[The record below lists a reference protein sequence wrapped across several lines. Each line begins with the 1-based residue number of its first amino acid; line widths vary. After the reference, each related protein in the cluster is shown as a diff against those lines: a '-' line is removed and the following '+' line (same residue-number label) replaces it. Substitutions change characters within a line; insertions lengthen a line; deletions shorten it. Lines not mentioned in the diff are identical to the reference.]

1 MAGYPAIFYF
11 TKFIHQDLMK
21 QSRVRKIFL
30 YVKRIVKNFSYHKAF
45 VFLVCLA
52 MSSFL
57 WLLLSLE
64 KRYTSRISVPV
75 SYVEFPKD
83 KQLSGL
89 LPQKFDLIVDAYGYT
104 LLSYKLWLPFS
115 PVIINVSE
123 LIDNIYDRGNK
134 LKYIIYTVSHKEE
147 IEKQISSEIRILSI
161 KPDSLVFNFSKIIT
175 RKIKVKPNLNLSFEN
190 QYSLMDEP
198 ITIPDSILVSGQ
210 KNLMD
215 TLKFVFTNVR
225 IHSKLSHSLEE
236 KVALKAISGL
246 KMLVKEVNLNISV
259 EQNTEVNFDV
269 PIQITNKPANIIL
282 KTFPGKVKVSCRIGL
297 SKYKKLDASFFRAY
311 INYEKISLQ
320 EPRLPVSFENRTN
333 AVLSMDYSPKEVEYI
348 IEHEK

>member
-1 MAGYPAIFYF
+1 
-11 TKFIHQDLMK
+11 MK
-21 QSRVRKIFL
+21 QSWVSKIFL
-30 YVKRIVKNFSYHKAF
+30 YVKRKVKNFSYRNTF

-52 MSSFL
+52 LSSFL
-57 WLLLSLE
+57 WLLISLE

-89 LPQKFDLIVDAYGYT
+89 LPQKFDLTVDAYGYT
-104 LLSYKLWLPFS
+104 LLSYKLRLAFS
-115 PVIINVSE
+115 PVVINVSE
-123 LIDNIYDRGNK
+123 LIDNAFDRGNRF
-134 LKYIIYTVSHKEE
+134 KYIFYTVVHKEE

-161 KPDSLVFNFSKIIT
+161 KPDSLIFNFSKIIS
-175 RKIKVKPNLNLSFEN
+175 KNIKVKPNLNLSFEN

-198 ITIPDSILVSGQ
+198 ITSPDSILVSGQ

-215 TLKFVFTNVR
+215 TLKFVSTNVR
-225 IHSKLSHSLEE
+225 TYSKLSHSVEE
-236 KVALKAISGL
+236 KVALKAVPGL
-246 KMLVKEVNLNISV
+246 KMQVKEVNLTIPV
-259 EQNTEVNFDV
+259 EQNTEVSFEV
-269 PIQITNKPANIIL
+269 PIQIINKPPNIIL

-297 SKYKKLDASFFRAY
+297 SKYKKLDYSSFRAF

-320 EPRLPVSFENRTN
+320 EPRLPVSFENLTN
-333 AVLSMDYSPKEVEYI
+333 VVLSVNYTPKEVEYI